1 VFNSKQK
8 VVELVARQFRKRI
21 NYLHIA
27 AIINL
32 LLKEL
37 SEELLAGKELK
48 IGNFG
53 TFLLKTLGSK
63 RNIDVVSGKERYTKK
78 TRILRFKI
86 SDMLLK
92 LLKGEIK

>member
-8 VVELVARQFRKRI
+8 VVELVAKQFKKRI
-21 NYLHIA
+21 NYLHIV

-37 SEELLAGKELK
+37 SEELIAGKELK

-53 TFLLKTLGSK
+53 KFFLRTLGSK

-78 TRILRFKI
+78 TRILRFQIGRKF
-86 SDMLLK
+86 K
-92 LLKGEIK
+92 ELLKGENK